1 MQLQGGHEVAIGGSR
16 RIALAAA
23 RLATDARRGHDRR
36 PLTRQ
41 ALQAQQELGQV
52 HAIVMDMTNEAAVEK
67 GFAGLRFLD
76 HVLISAG
83 SIRNGP
89 MYTMTSLRHV
99 R

>member
-1 MQLQGGHEVAIGGSR
+1 MPGQGR
-16 RIALAAA
+16 R
-23 RLATDARRGHDRR
+23 RKGHDRR
-36 PLTRQ
+36 PLPGQ

-52 HAIVMDMTNEAAVEK
+52 HTIVMDMTNEGAVKK

-83 SIRNGP
+83 TIRHGP
-89 MYTMTSLRHV
+89 MDTLTSLRHV